1 MKTKNW
7 KPSYTNKERKDRE
20 NIKDKKLF
28 EKINAESTKRYLSLV
43 KFLYDNHKP
52 ILREWEATQGSLR
65 IEFAGAKGK

>member
-1 MKTKNW
+1 M
-7 KPSYTNKERKDRE
+7 S
-20 NIKDKKLF
+20 KDKKLF